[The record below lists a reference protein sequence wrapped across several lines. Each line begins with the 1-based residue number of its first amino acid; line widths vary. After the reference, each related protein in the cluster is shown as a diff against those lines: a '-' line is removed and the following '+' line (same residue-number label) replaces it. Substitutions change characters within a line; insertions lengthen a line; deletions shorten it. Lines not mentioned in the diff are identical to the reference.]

1 MNIDRSLAI
10 LLYGVLAAST
20 LAGSL
25 DAQRGQAQLI
35 KQRAAKLSK
44 PFLENATWAL
54 DYDKARAEAKKQ
66 KKWLLTYFT
75 RSYAP

>member
-1 MNIDRSLAI
+1 
-10 LLYGVLAAST
+10 
-20 LAGSL
+20 
-25 DAQRGQAQLI
+25 LI

>member
-1 MNIDRSLAI
+1 MTIDRSLVI

-35 KQRAAKLSK
+35 KH
-44 PFLENATWAL
+44 
-54 DYDKARAEAKKQ
+54 DKARAEAKKQ